1 MKSLKS
7 FTMIMLLSLFPITL
21 LAGSEWN
28 NTENN
33 PSENLEFSLS
43 LNGSAVQSTDDFFT
57 FGTLFDEATGSGNKF
72 NFNAKFTG
80 IYDGVCYTK
89 GLKMEGSTVIEWLST
104 QPATVTIVQ
113 SAWNNSGMKT
123 IKFDNIEQ
131 SIETATYNEA
141 NCYYEYVVENVPA
154 GGHTITRGSGESGLF
169 FVKVTYKAADSSD
182 YSFDKQNA
190 FGWGTCS
197 DINGTPYQ
205 LDGGWHKEKPAY
217 TILYA
222 SGGDDKQAIMDAIE
236 TFDIVVL
243 DGLKGDFILS
253 ENMPLRNIKHKSIL
267 GRNNARLCTQWY
279 ITSDLRQALNDA
291 NVNQYRPDAGTGGYL
306 SNGNWVDEAREQH
319 TRQVIIDFTGDETE
333 VYRNAGIFKLDS
345 SDENIIIRNLTL
357 VGPGSVDVG
366 GTDIISNYGATN
378 VWIDHCDFIDG
389 LDGNLDSGYRE
400 GSNMFATYSWNIF
413 RYTDRSY
420 SHSNSNLTTKTKG
433 FQQYVTYAYNIWG
446 EGCYS
451 RLPRIEGSDVHL
463 LNNYYN
469 CLNNSAAIAI
479 VSNSRDLVE
488 GNYAVDGIKNPF
500 SGGNTDAQA
509 YWLTRNNIGF
519 GIFDNAS
526 NTDQQIEVPYPY
538 VCFPTADVPTLL
550 TGAKGAGPTLSYDD
564 IVLPEG
570 EPGIIEKTMFVIKAG
585 DTFKSGQTITFEDIT
600 MTFGESGGPDFMAAI
615 AQELDPNFT
624 AFTPGNDVNG
634 NKQGGTFY
642 VFAPQEEGTLTVA
655 VKHNG
660 GKALYV
666 EENGTVLPDFNGI
679 TLSETKHYT
688 FSFPVKAGSTYK
700 LYCSGSK
707 LGFYGFIFKW
717 VEQEEHFIDTFE
729 TAAEAVKNMKIGWN
743 LFNTFESASANVNDM
758 WIEHAYCENY
768 ETAFGN
774 PVTKPEL
781 MKMLRKAGFNAIR
794 IPVTWYPHTSG
805 FRVTRTTIDGKEKT
819 IWDKSTWDSYEID
832 PAWIKRLREVID
844 YVIDQ
849 GMYCIV
855 NMHADGGSPTA
866 TSTAWFYADE
876 TNWEQ
881 IHERYEYIWRQ
892 IAEAFKDYDNHLLFE
907 GYNELVDKWISWG
920 DAYCV
925 IGQNESIE
933 QSIYNAVNKYAQS
946 FVNAVRSTG
955 GNNLFRNLIVNTYSG
970 NHREKPVRNLKIPK
984 DKVEGHIAAEF
995 HCYLNGLDKNG
1006 DINDAELDK
1015 YIAIWKDAL
1024 LDKGI
1029 PLVIG
1034 EWEPGVTKELYQKD
1048 KEKGLAYTR
1057 YFMQQARKNQY
1068 AVFNWAGPVTSG
1080 KLRSFPA
1087 ILDEEHVKALMKGYY
1102 GDWYEPQMLTED
1114 DYVYQK
1120 TKVNFYQ
1127 RYARFCLCNALSL
1140 NDYRGIR
1147 IEIENLKSFDIL
1159 IKNVEG
1165 KQQRKTISSSPFIV
1179 TFDRT
1184 ILGDSISSIE
1194 LQNMLNSKNETVIYH
1209 LYLIRNDGSEEE
1221 ADIEAF
1227 KNSWECKSEDI
1238 YVRKQYVHSIDFNGL
1253 WTELNLFDDK
1263 IPMKLKTYKGLRV
1276 EFAEPVSADNYAIKV
1291 YGDDSSIALGK
1302 PVTTGLSTTISFSD
1316 YSVTNEVNRVTLQHI
1331 KDGHSE
1337 AKVICVWLI
1346 RQDGTEEFCDDLSP
1360 FWGCEVN
1367 NVTPYT
1373 TPIYNVNTDC
1383 TISNPGIYNLS
1394 GQRLS
1399 KPQKGINIIGGRKVF
1414 VN

>member
-1 MKSLKS
+1 MKSIAM
-7 FTMIMLLSLFPITL
+7 TMLLSLLPTML
-21 LAGSEWN
+21 WADSEWN
-28 NTENN
+28 NTINKQ
-33 PSENLEFSLS
+33 SEKEEYTLS
-43 LNGSAVQSTDDFFT
+43 LNGSAVQSTEGYFT
-57 FGTLFDEATGSGNKF
+57 FGTPYSENSNHYNKF
-72 NFNAKFTG
+72 NFHEKFAGT
-80 IYDGVCYTK
+80 YNGVTYTK
-89 GLKMEGSTVIEWLST
+89 GLKMEGSTVIEWVSQKT
-104 QPATVTIVQ
+104 ATVTIVQ
-113 SAWNNSGMKT
+113 STWNNGGIKT
-123 IKFDNIEQ
+123 IKFDNNEL
-131 SIETATYNEA
+131 SFESATLDEA
-141 NCYYEYVVENVPA
+141 NGYYEYVVENVSVGA
-154 GGHTITRGSGESGLF
+154 HTITRGSGESGLF
-169 FVKVTYKAADSSD
+169 FVKVTYKAAGSSD
-182 YSFDKQNA
+182 YSFDKHNA
-190 FGWGTCS
+190 FGWGCCS
-197 DINGTPYQ
+197 DKNGTPYQ
-205 LDGGWHKEKPAY
+205 LDGGWHKENPTY

-222 SGGDDKQAIMDAIE
+222 SGGDDRQAIMEAIE

-243 DGLKGDFILS
+243 DGSQGDFVLS

-526 NTDQQIEVPYPY
+526 NTDQQIEVPYSY
-538 VCFPTADVPTLL
+538 VCFPTEDVPSLL
-550 TGAKGAGPTLSYDD
+550 TGTKGAGPTLSYDD
-564 IVLPEG
+564 IVLPDG
-570 EPGIIEKTMFVIKAG
+570 EPGAIQKTVFAIKEG
-585 DTFKSGQTITFEDIT
+585 DTFKSGQTIELEGIAL
-600 MTFGESGGPDFMAAI
+600 TFGEQGGADFLAAKTE
-615 AQELDPNFT
+615 ALDEVFT
-624 AFTPGNDVNG
+624 VYTPGNDVNG

-642 VFAPQEEGTLTVA
+642 VFTPQEDGTLTVA
-655 VKHNG
+655 VKHNS
-660 GKALYV
+660 GKPLYV
-666 EENGTVLPDFNGI
+666 EEDGIVLPNFNGI
-679 TLSETKHYT
+679 TFDEVRHYT

-700 LYCSGSK
+700 LYCAGSK
-707 LGFYGFIFKW
+707 LGFYGFVFKW
-717 VEQEEHFIDTFE
+717 VEQSEPLIDSFE
-729 TAAEAVKNMKIGWN
+729 TAAEAVKNMKVGWN
-743 LFNTFESASANVNDM
+743 LFNTFESASANTNDM
-758 WIEHAYCENY
+758 WIEHAYCDNY
-768 ETAFGN
+768 ETACGN
-774 PVTKPEL
+774 PITKPEL
-781 MKMLRKAGFNAIR
+781 MKMIRKAGFNAVR

-805 FRVTRTTIDGKEKT
+805 FKVTRTTIDGKEKT

-832 PAWIKRLREVID
+832 PAWIKRLREVAD

-849 GMYCIV
+849 GMYCII
-855 NMHADGGSPTA
+855 NMHVDGGSPTP
-866 TSTAWFYADE
+866 TTTAWFYADE
-876 TNWEQ
+876 ANWEQ
-881 IHERYEYIWRQ
+881 IHERYEYFWRQ
-892 IAEAFKDYDNHLLFE
+892 IAEAFKDYDEHLLFE

-925 IGQNESIE
+925 IGENEEIE
-933 QSIYNAVNKYAQS
+933 QSIYNAVNKFAQS

-955 GNNLFRNLIVNTYSG
+955 GNNRYRNLVVNTYAG

-984 DKVEGHIAAEF
+984 DKVEGHIVAGF
-995 HCYLNGLDKNG
+995 HCYIEGLNSGGEVNYE
-1006 DINDAELDK
+1006 ELDK
-1015 YIAIWKDAL
+1015 YVAIWKDAL
-1024 LDKGI
+1024 LDKDI

-1034 EWEPGVTKELYQKD
+1034 EWEAGNTSKLYNKD

-1057 YFMQQARKNQY
+1057 HFMQQAHKYQY
-1068 AVFNWAGPVTSG
+1068 AAYHWAGPVTSS
-1080 KLRSFPA
+1080 KLRSYPA
-1087 ILDEEHVKALMKGYY
+1087 ILDVEHVKAIMKGYY
-1102 GDWYEPQMLTED
+1102 GDEYEPEMLTEE

-1127 RYARFCLCNALSL
+1127 RNARFRLCKALSL
-1140 NDYRGIR
+1140 NDYQGLR

-1159 IKNVEG
+1159 IKNAEG

-1179 TFDRT
+1179 AFDKT

-1194 LQNMLNSKNETVIYH
+1194 LQNTLNSKNETIYH
-1209 LYLIRNDGSEEE
+1209 LFLIRSDGGEEE

-1238 YVRKQYVHSIDFNGL
+1238 YVRKQFVHSIDFNGL

-1291 YGDDSSIALGK
+1291 YGDDGNIANGK
-1302 PVTTGLSTTISFSD
+1302 PVATGLSTTISFSN
-1316 YSVTNEVNRVTLQHI
+1316 YSVTKKVNRVTLQRI
-1331 KDGHSE
+1331 KDGKGE
-1337 AKVICVWLI
+1337 AKVVCVWLI
-1346 RQDGTEEFCDDLSP
+1346 RQDGTEEFCDDFSP
-1360 FWGCEVN
+1360 FWGCEITN
-1367 NVTPYT
+1367 TAPYITAISDVTDDRPASK
-1373 TPIYNVNTDC
+1373 I
-1383 TISNPGIYNLS
+1383 GIYNLA
-1394 GQRLS
+1394 GQRLL
-1399 KPQKGINIIGGRKVF
+1399 KPQKGINVIGGRKV
-1414 VN
+1414 VVKQ